1 MKKYIFSILT
11 ISICCLTPAAQADV
25 SFKASQDLYS
35 HYDAGSLNITT
46 DEARVLWALNQQE
59 ASGRQYV
66 RPRHEPGFYRR
77 YLKDNSLFRAA
88 EDKYGAEAISSSYG
102 PWQIMYTTAVQY
114 GYSGAPEDLTH
125 PATSLPYV
133 LKYIRQLQYR
143 FDQNLENVFS
153 AYNAGPGGVGTNPYY
168 TTRVLSFFKKAPESW
183 TVFGA
188 TA

>member
-1 MKKYIFSILT
+1 MRKYIFATLT
-11 ISICCLTPAAQADV
+11 IFACSLSFSAEAAL

-35 HYDAGSLNITT
+35 HNETNSLHITA

-59 ASGRQYV
+59 ASGRQHV

-77 YLKDNSLFRAA
+77 YLKDNSLFKAA
-88 EDKYGAEAISSSYG
+88 EDKYGAQAISSSYG

-114 GYSGAPEDLTH
+114 GYSGAPEDLSH
-125 PATSLPYV
+125 PATSLPFV
-133 LKYIRQLQYR
+133 LKYIRRLESR
-143 FDQNLENVFS
+143 FDQNLENVIS

-168 TTRVLSFFKKAPESW
+168 TTRVLSFLKKAPESW